1 MNWITQSFIAMIT
14 YALAAVL
21 VVDLLKKGVTIQF
34 IMLLMS
40 IIAVPAF
47 SFIVY
52 KDGASVVPLSK
63 KIILLIIIAGVFSFI
78 GNMTQFVAGAKAQ
91 QAVGNAGMAFA
102 IVACQV
108 IVIALISRFFM
119 GGSLT
124 LTQIIGI
131 GLCIAGIATISIV
144 GK

>member
-1 MNWITQSFIAMIT
+1 M
-14 YALAAVL
+14 
-21 VVDLLKKGVTIQF
+21 
-34 IMLLMS
+34 
-40 IIAVPAF
+40 AVPAF

-52 KDGASVVPLSK
+52 KEGASTVPVST
-63 KIILLIIIAGVFSFI
+63 KIILLIIMAGVFSFI

-108 IVIALISRFFM
+108 IIITLISRFFL

-124 LTQIIGI
+124 VMQITGI
-131 GLCIAGIATISIV
+131 SLCVVGIIVINLAG
-144 GK
+144 